1 MILNNI
7 GKKYLKKLSSSELQ
21 KSTYLNSFEQQNIF
35 ESNPISMWIYDLDT
49 LKFLAVNDSAI
60 QTYGYSRDE
69 FLSMTLED
77 IRPDD
82 DALALHADI
91 LMNKEERQKST
102 YWRHKKKDGSI
113 IYVDIHSQSLLG
125 IDKIRARLVMSIDVS
140 DRKLID
146 DKLRDSE
153 LKFRTLCDSTNAGI
167 FLYKIPDYIYVN
179 KGAERLTGYTAEE
192 LVGMNF
198 WHIIHPEDR
207 DFARERGFA
216 RLSGKKTVDKYE
228 LRFVTKS
235 GEVKYIDFTAGIIS
249 LNGET
254 ISIGTA
260 YDITERKISVLELLK
275 AKEKAEQADKLKTI
289 FLANMSH
296 ELRTPLVGILGYTE
310 LLAEETTNPDHL
322 EMTHSI
328 LNSGRRLMDTLN
340 SIIDISRI
348 EANKYEI
355 KPSAVDLSNIIRETV
370 FLFKQQAEDKSLFLN
385 VIQPEKPVLFNS
397 DSELLSKIFIN
408 LISNAVK
415 YTPSGG
421 ITIKTTILNEG
432 SNKFAIVDVIDSG
445 IGINSK
451 NHHLIFQPFR
461 QVSEGLTR
469 NFEGNGLG
477 LSITKRF
484 VELLYGTITFKS
496 SPGKGSTFSVR
507 FPLPDEDLVI
517 EEENKVTTDATGNFP
532 ANIKILLVED
542 DLSNASIIC
551 AYLKDHFSI
560 DHVLDGK
567 TAIDYCKARKY
578 DSILMDINLKGIT
591 GIEALH
597 HIRKLDDYYVKLPV
611 IAVTAYAMM
620 GDKEKLLSLGFDYY
634 VSKPFKR
641 EELFNLLVN
650 ILKD

>member
-1 MILNNI
+1 
-7 GKKYLKKLSSSELQ
+7 
-21 KSTYLNSFEQQNIF
+21 
-35 ESNPISMWIYDLDT
+35 MWIYDLDT
-49 LKFLAVNDSAI
+49 LRFLAVNDSAI

-82 DALALHADI
+82 DAPLLHADI

-125 IDKIRARLVMSIDVS
+125 IDKIRARLVMSIDVT

-146 DKLRDSE
+146 DKLKESE

-167 FLYKIPDYIYVN
+167 FLYKIPDYIYIN
-179 KGAERLTGYTAEE
+179 KGAERLTGYAAEE

-207 DFARERGFA
+207 ELAKERGFA

-228 LRFVTKS
+228 LRIITKS
-235 GEVKYIDFTAGIIS
+235 GEVRYIDFSAGIIS

-254 ISIGTA
+254 VSIGTTN
-260 YDITERKISVLELLK
+260 DITERKIAELELLK
-275 AKEKAEQADKLKTI
+275 SKEKAEKADKFKSI

-296 ELRTPLVGILGYTE
+296 ELRTPLVGILGFTE

-328 LNSGRRLMDTLN
+328 LNSGRRLMNTLN

-348 EANKYEI
+348 EADKYEI

-370 FLFKQQAEDKSLFLN
+370 FLFMHLAEDKHLFISVML
-385 VIQPEKPVLFNS
+385 PEAPILLYS

-415 YTPSGG
+415 YTLNGG
-421 ITIKTTILNEG
+421 VTVRTMLMNEG
-432 SNKFAIVDVIDSG
+432 SAKFVIVDVIDTG
-445 IGINSK
+445 IGISSK
-451 NHHLIFQPFR
+451 YHNLVFEPFR
-461 QVSEGLTR
+461 QVSEGLAR

-484 VELLYGTITFKS
+484 VELLQGSIKFES
-496 SPGKGSTFSVR
+496 ILGKGSTFSVR
-507 FPLPDEDLVI
+507 FPLP
-517 EEENKVTTDATGNFP
+517 EEEIFMQDDEIKFSDFDLNVLS
-532 ANIKILLVED
+532 ANTSVLLVED
-542 DLSNASIIC
+542 DLSNASLIC
-551 AYLKDHFSI
+551 AYLRDYLSI
-560 DHVLDGK
+560 DHVIDGV
-567 TAIDYCKARKY
+567 TAIEYCKSKNY

-591 GIEALH
+591 GVETLH
-597 HIRKLDDYYVKLPV
+597 QIRKLSDYYTMLPV
-611 IAVTAYAMM
+611 IAVTAYAMK
-620 GDKEKLLSLGFDYY
+620 GDREKLLSLGFDYY

-650 ILKD
+650 IFNK